1 MGDGGPIQ
9 VSHKFPVIFLMG
21 AICIWFEV
29 ISFDDFP
36 LIAGTPTRWFLSEAV
51 VPLVFYDCLFIL

>member
-29 ISFDDFP
+29 ISFDDFS
-36 LIAGTPTRWFLSEAV
+36 LIAGTFMNKGPQSG
-51 VPLVFYDCLFIL
+51 FYLKLLYH